1 MYDLMPLHHEINS
14 LNPDAEQASY
24 LILQVGVPTQAR
36 IISLES
42 TDGHPRVRQERS
54 SHIRRV
60 NNLLEG
66 LDVTVTGLNVSSGA
80 NCFPRYLLSFGHHVR
95 RDEEALRLVE
105 AFAYG
110 LSIAG
115 APMFQTDDPLI
126 FRVPMGIASRRAVAI
141 KTLLK
146 IETSRSPDDRSLP
159 FPRPGVLSD
168 YSVAA
173 TGAHEQGW
181 TIAATTF
188 SNNGLFEAT
197 RFLQRSIECFF
208 VYPGGIDEVTYDD
221 VCPHSASIR
230 SRFEDALHNSFKAV
244 EAIIGDPPKD
254 NRRLSEK
261 LKKIGINFDEPVGYR
276 VKEPIGTVIRSM
288 SAARDTKS
296 AHGSTRHRSITPAE
310 LLEFQA
316 CAHLVVVAALEFQGV
331 DFGSE

>member
-1 MYDLMPLHHEINS
+1 MPLHREISS
-14 LNPDAEQASY
+14 LSPDTGQASY
-24 LILQVGVPTQAR
+24 LILQVGIPTQAR
-36 IISLES
+36 IITLES
-42 TDGHPRVRQERS
+42 ADGRPRVRQEKS

-60 NNLLEG
+60 NNSLKG

-80 NCFPRYLLSFGHHVR
+80 NCFPRYLLSSRHHVR

-115 APMFQTDDPLI
+115 APIVQTEDPLV
-126 FRVPMGIASRRAVAI
+126 FRVPSGIASRRSVSI

-146 IETSRSPDDRSLP
+146 IETSRPPDDRSLP
-159 FPRPGVLSD
+159 FPRPGVFSD
-168 YSVAA
+168 YSVAD
-173 TGAHEQGW
+173 TLTHEHAW
-181 TIAATTF
+181 RITANTF
-188 SNNGLFEAT
+188 SHNGLFEAT

-221 VCPHSASIR
+221 VCPQSASVR

-254 NRRLSEK
+254 DRRLSEK
-261 LKKIGINFDEPVGYR
+261 LKKIGINVDEPVGYR
-276 VKEPIGTVIRSM
+276 VKEPIGSVIRSM
-288 SAARDTKS
+288 SAARDKKS
-296 AHGSTRHRSITPAE
+296 AHGSTRYRSITPAE

-316 CAHLVVVAALEFQGV
+316 CAHVVVVAALEFQGV
-331 DFGSE
+331 NFGSE